1 MSSKYSSKNII
12 KEEFHTILHDLT
24 KEIIRY
30 QPKDILDFAI
40 KYFHCLENNIP
51 LQSIIEQD
59 QRDIELTIKEE
70 QNSNQKDTISSTIKS
85 PDKDIIKDK
94 NNELLKNIIDS
105 NNSTP
110 NNNNTNNNSF
120 NENNELEETL
130 IKVPISKEMEELFKE
145 KEEENKKR
153 IKKERPLSAV
163 SDLSD
168 SQKREIKDFVSD
180 LFFDVENKDIDSDK
194 EQ

>member
-1 MSSKYSSKNII
+1 MSSKYSNKYII
-12 KEEFHTILHDLT
+12 KEDFHIILNNFT

-51 LQSIIEQD
+51 LQSFIQQD
-59 QRDIELTIKEE
+59 QQNIELIIKEE
-70 QNSNQKDTISSTIKS
+70 QNLNQKDT
-85 PDKDIIKDK
+85 KDK
-94 NNELLKNIIDS
+94 NNELKNVFDS
-105 NNSTP
+105 KITTP
-110 NNNNTNNNSF
+110 NNNNTNNNNF

-130 IKVPISKEMEELFKE
+130 IKVPILKEMEELLKE
-145 KEEENKKR
+145 KEEENQKR
-153 IKKERPLSAV
+153 IIKERPISPV

-168 SQKREIKDFVSD
+168 SQKRQIKDFVSD
-180 LFFDVENKDIDSDK
+180 LFFDVENKDINNDT